1 MEFSEFFSEKIN
13 GFDRFG
19 NELKFD
25 YTQYNHETIKL
36 FLDLLHGISIRF
48 GESRHTAWYLERVI
62 PRLVELLGFLAY
74 EGKNGTGSYLKLV
87 LILTSE
93 ISDFEK
99 QLQTAVKEEIDFILH
114 VKGVKSQTEILL
126 WLAFGEIEDNY
137 DFYEVL

>member
-87 LILTSE
+87 LILK
-93 ISDFEK
+93 FK
-99 QLQTAVKEEIDFILH
+99 R
-114 VKGVKSQTEILL
+114 SQTSRNDFKPLL
-126 WLAFGEIEDNY
+126 KGKLTS
-137 DFYEVL
+137 LT